1 MKRVSA
7 IEYSQQSNG
16 ITQRPY
22 PDPYFYR
29 LRARRFLLPALN
41 PPASLMDEHQ
51 NASELE
57 RLPDGEAH
65 DVDRTSHD
73 VNFDSSHPHTGDGAS
88 PGKIFI
94 GGLARETTSAQFI
107 KHFGKYGEITDS
119 VIMKDRKTGQPR
131 GFGFVTYADPSV
143 VDRVIEDTHVIH
155 GKQVE
160 IKRTI
165 PRGANSKDFKTKKI
179 FVGGI
184 PTTVGEDEFRDFFSN
199 FGEVKEQQIMRDHSS
214 GRSRGFGFITFES
227 EQSVDDLLANGNRL
241 DFAGTQVE
249 IKKAEPKKPN
259 LPPPP
264 SRRPSNSRAAFG
276 GGYGETYG
284 GYRGG
289 GFGGSGFGSDSYRSG
304 GAYGGRASAYGGYG
318 GGEFGAY
325 GGYSAGSYGGIR
337 ADPSLGYS
345 SRFGGGFG
353 RGYDLGGDYGGPGDS
368 YAGYG
373 GGAAGGGFGGGYGGG
388 YDAGFGGGY
397 GGGSGG
403 GALYGSRGG
412 YGGAGSGRF
421 DGCFQ
426 PFVLLGRSETHSCM
440 VSLSVIRFTLILLWP
455 TLRPPG
461 AENRLKI
468 AARSKIISDLSLRVD
483 QKVGAV
489 MLSAHSKLAEKLD

>member
-1 MKRVSA
+1 
-7 IEYSQQSNG
+7 
-16 ITQRPY
+16 
-22 PDPYFYR
+22 
-29 LRARRFLLPALN
+29 
-41 PPASLMDEHQ
+41 MDEHQ
-51 NASELE
+51 NATELE
-57 RLPDGEAH
+57 RLPDGETN

-73 VNFDSSHPHTGDGAS
+73 MNFETSHPHTGDGAS

-143 VDRVIEDTHVIH
+143 VDRVIEDTHIIH

-264 SRRPSNSRAAFG
+264 SRRQTNSRAAFG

-304 GAYGGRASAYGGYG
+304 GAYGGRTSGYGGYG

-325 GGYSAGSYGGIR
+325 GGYSAGSYGGLR

-373 GGAAGGGFGGGYGGG
+373 GGGAAGFGGGYGGG

-403 GALYGSRGG
+403 SALYGSRGG

-426 PFVLLGRSETHSCM
+426 PFVLLGRSEPDSCM
-440 VSLSVIRFTLILLWP
+440 E
-455 TLRPPG
+455 LRN
-461 AENRLKI
+461 A
-468 AARSKIISDLSLRVD
+468 
-483 QKVGAV
+483 
-489 MLSAHSKLAEKLD
+489 